1 MRRVTPSVASVCEV
15 QPRPSLEP
23 ERSRFRILAIDG
35 GGIRGLIAAKVLA
48 RLEELLRAR
57 DGSPTLLDC
66 FDLLAGTSTGGLIS
80 LALAAPGEDGGPPL
94 TAARLV
100 EIYRGEEGRAIFERP
115 LVRRIPVL
123 GSAIDLFLPKYSLGP
138 LRKELERE
146 VGAARMA
153 DARKDVLISAYDMH
167 GREPR
172 FFKRWTDDATQVSMV
187 DAGLATAAA
196 PTYFPSHR
204 VGGGALVDGGVFAAN
219 PTVAAVVEALK
230 RTEDPERLTPDDL
243 LVVSLGTGDHELG
256 YEPEAVERWGALDWA
271 LPQGGQRFGGEP
283 PLIAAI
289 LDGQSDAAHH
299 WAHVLLNHE
308 PGTAVSRAAEMGAG
322 PRYYRYEVG
331 LRERLPMDDAGRRN
345 IDLLEQCADALIRAR
360 EDELAA
366 LAEALT
372 GPRGGTPP

>member
-1 MRRVTPSVASVCEV
+1 VSVCEV
-15 QPRPSLEP
+15 RPRPSFAP
-23 ERSRFRILAIDG
+23 ESSRFRILTIDG

-80 LALAAPGEDGGPPL
+80 LALSAPAEAGRSPM

-100 EIYRGEEGRAIFERP
+100 EIYGGEEGRAVFERP
-115 LVRRIPVL
+115 IWRRLPLL
-123 GSAIDLFLPKYSLGP
+123 GTAIDLFLPKYSLGP

-146 VGAARMA
+146 VGTATMA
-153 DARKDVLISAYDMH
+153 DARKDVLVSAYDMH
-167 GREPR
+167 ASEPR
-172 FFKRWTDDATQVSMV
+172 FFKRWTAEAEQVSMI

-204 VGGGALVDGGVFAAN
+204 VAGGALVDGGVFAAN

-230 RTEDPERLTPDDL
+230 RTVAPDRLTPDDL
-243 LVVSLGTGDHELG
+243 LVVSLGTGDYELG
-256 YEPEAVERWGALDWA
+256 YEPEAVERWGALDWI
-271 LPQGGQRFGGEP
+271 LPKGKDPLAGEP
-283 PLIAAI
+283 PLIGAM

-308 PGTAVSRAAEMGAG
+308 PGEPVSGPPEMGAG
-322 PRYYRYEVG
+322 PHYYRYEVG
-331 LRERLPMDDAGRRN
+331 LREPLPLDDASEAN
-345 IDLLEQCADALIRAR
+345 IELLEQCADALIAAR

-366 LAEALT
+366 LAEALAS
-372 GPRGGTPP
+372 PRTA